1 MIKKRKKSAAK
12 HTATPDLSS
21 NQPNF
26 TPPRFR
32 QFFLSLFAIQAL
44 FLFWAIG
51 NHFIPSAD
59 WLNLGFK
66 INIVLCVVSN
76 LFFIYSVWLN
86 PNALDSTHST
96 FKKWLAFLFAP
107 VLIYFL
113 GFFSII
119 YGIGDLITQIKSQ
132 PAMMQDVFEKK
143 HIETRKGC
151 ETRLIG
157 ETLKN
162 GFPRYFCATP
172 EVFEKLPARVAVD
185 IHGLQSQLGFH
196 LQSIE
201 FDWFKTALLPAS
213 D

>member
-12 HTATPDLSS
+12 HAATPDLSS

-44 FLFWAIG
+44 FLLWAIG

-66 INIVLCVVSN
+66 INIALCVMSN
-76 LFFIYSVWLN
+76 MFFIYSVWLN

-96 FKKWLAFLFAP
+96 LKKWLAFLFAP
-107 VLIYFL
+107 LLIYFL
-113 GFFSII
+113 GYFSII
-119 YGIGDLITQIKSQ
+119 YGVGDLITQIKSQ